1 MDETAELTDIPL
13 ELLRLRE
20 VECPLGKSVLIYI
33 EDFEIV

>member
-1 MDETAELTDIPL
+1 MEEIAELINIPL

-33 EDFEIV
+33 EDFKIV

>member
-1 MDETAELTDIPL
+1 MEETAELTDIPL

-20 VECPLGKSVLIYI
+20 VECPLRKSVLIYI